1 MPVTAATIISSR
13 FLSTAGVS
21 ERLRKLT
28 ISHVWTG
35 VVRTATLPLEHN
47 FNSSSAN
54 AERLHSPSSI
64 ISFCLL
70 VDRSSFS
77 AQSADLYTLS
87 NAGLTVLLE
96 EAWYTLPSP
105 SIHHSP
111 STAPQPTT
119 SLHSILCFNTFCV
132 FVL

>member
-1 MPVTAATIISSR
+1 
-13 FLSTAGVS
+13 VS

-35 VVRTATLPLEHN
+35 VVRTASLPLEHN

-54 AERLHSPSSI
+54 AERLHPPSSI

-77 AQSADLYTLS
+77 AQSADLYTPS

-105 SIHHSP
+105 SIHDTQPVHR
-111 STAPQPTT
+111 APTDVVAFY
-119 SLHSILCFNTFCV
+119 SLF
-132 FVL
+132 